1 MPQNLE
7 HKSGLYKTNTLG
19 FGIAG
24 IILFCMAYS
33 QAPLYYSNQNQYF
46 LHGFTKAKLG
56 YLEKDWLGNTTDP
69 TPLFSGLV
77 CLSITWLN
85 ENIFYFYYAMLQ
97 GVFLSCAWII
107 YHRKNNNK
115 PFEIGHYALFS
126 AIFIL
131 INSAALRWLS
141 YRLFDQDYPWFLQAG
156 VAGQYIL
163 GAMFQPSN
171 FGVFLL
177 LGLSLFMVEKHI
189 SATVFTCLAGI
200 LHTTYLLGGAFIIL
214 GFQLYLVLDGKIKKA
229 ILIGILALLLVM
241 PSVFYAAGNFQPSSS
256 EGFKEAQEFLVKFRL
271 PHHCLPQLWLDWVA
285 CLQILWIMLSLFL
298 LRKQKALTVILVPF
312 LLGALL
318 TILQVV
324 TQSNTLALLFPW
336 RISSVLVPLATMI
349 ILSELLAYCN
359 PFISRLK
366 PFVPSV
372 VLSIILA
379 LLGIAIPVFKAGF
392 VIKENENGILAHIK
406 TNKTIDDLY
415 LLPVN
420 VPNLASTTRGS
431 LSSDFKPIG
440 KKTTD
445 TRIVPIDMQRF
456 RLYAQAPLYIDFKAI
471 PYKDADVLDWHR
483 RLLLAQN
490 WQKRLLDNKSPEL
503 LLEELRAQK
512 INHIVTNANV
522 DLDQTELEL
531 KFTDDHFKL
540 WKIKEVPKP
549 IRASGFK

>member
-7 HKSGLYKTNTLG
+7 NKSGLYKTNTLG

-69 TPLFSGLV
+69 TPLFSGLI

-85 ENIFYFYYAMLQ
+85 ENIFYLYYAMLQ

-107 YHRKNNNK
+107 FHRKAK
-115 PFEIGHYALFS
+115 AISFDVGHYALFS

-131 INSAALRWLS
+131 INSAALRWAS
-141 YRLFDQDYPWFLQAG
+141 YRIFGHDYPWFLQSG

-177 LGLSLFMVEKHI
+177 LGLSLFLCKNHI

-200 LHTTYLLGGAFIIL
+200 LHTTYLLSGAFIIL
-214 GFQLYLVLDGKIKKA
+214 GFQLYLIQEGKVKKA
-229 ILIGILALLLVM
+229 LAIGLLALLLVA
-241 PSVFYAAGNFQPSSS
+241 PSVIYAASNFQPSTS

-271 PHHCLPQLWLDWVA
+271 PHHCLPGLWLDWIA
-285 CLQILWIMLSLFL
+285 CLQIVWIMFSIFL
-298 LRKQKALTVILVPF
+298 LRKQKELTVILVPF
-312 LLGALL
+312 LLGTIL
-318 TILQVV
+318 TILQVA

-336 RISSVLVPLATMI
+336 RMSSVLVPLATML
-349 ILSELLAYCN
+349 ILAESMVLLSPVILN
-359 PFISRLK
+359 LK
-366 PFVPSV
+366 PLLP
-372 VLSIILA
+372 SIIVTVLLG
-379 LLGIAIPVFKAGF
+379 LLGIAIPTFKVGF
-392 VIKENENGILAHIK
+392 VVNENENAILAHIK

-415 LLPVN
+415 LIPVN
-420 VPNLASTTRGS
+420 VPNLAGTTRGS

-445 TRIVPIDMQRF
+445 SRIVPIEMQRF
-456 RLYAQAPLYIDFKAI
+456 RLYAQAPLFIDFKSI
-471 PYKDADVLDWHR
+471 PYKDEDVLDWHR

-490 WQKRLLDNKSPEL
+490 WHRRLSESKSPEIL
-503 LLEELRAQK
+503 DELRAQK
-512 INHIVTNANV
+512 ISHIVTSTKV
-522 DLDQTELEL
+522 DLDQSELEL
-531 KFTDDHFKL
+531 KFSDEHFKL
-540 WKIKEVPKP
+540 WKIKEARNP
-549 IRASGFK
+549 

>member
-69 TPLFSGLV
+69 TPLFSGLI

-177 LGLSLFMVEKHI
+177 LGLSLFLVEKHI

-229 ILIGILALLLVM
+229 ILIGILALLLVT

-522 DLDQTELEL
+522 DLVQSELEL
-531 KFTDDHFKL
+531 KFSDDHFKL
-540 WKIKEVPKP
+540 WKIKEARNP
-549 IRASGFK
+549 

>member
-1 MPQNLE
+1 MTQNLE
-7 HKSGLYKTNTLG
+7 SKSGLNKTSTLG

-56 YLEKDWLGNTTDP
+56 YLEKDWLGNTADP
-69 TPLFSGLV
+69 TPLFSEIV
-77 CLSITWLN
+77 CVSITWLN
-85 ENIFYFYYAMLQ
+85 ENVFYLYYAILQ

-107 YHRKNNNK
+107 FHRKAK
-115 PFEIGHYALFS
+115 AITFDVGHYALFS

-141 YRLFDQDYPWFLQAG
+141 YRIFGHDYPWFLQAG

-163 GAMFQPSN
+163 GGMFQPSN

-177 LGLSLFMVEKHI
+177 LGLCLFLVEKHI

-200 LHTTYLLGGAFIIL
+200 LHTTYLLSGAFIIL

-229 ILIGILALLLVM
+229 ITIGLLALLLVT
-241 PSVFYAAGNFQPSSS
+241 PSVIYAASNFQPSSA

-271 PHHCLPQLWLDWVA
+271 PHHCLPSLWFDWVA
-285 CLQILWIMLSLFL
+285 CLQIVWILLSIFL
-298 LRKQKALTVILVPF
+298 LRKQKEVMVILVPF

-318 TILQVV
+318 TILEVL
-324 TQSNTLALLFPW
+324 TENNTLALLFPW
-336 RISSVLVPLATMI
+336 RISAVLVPLATMI
-349 ILSELLAYCN
+349 ILTESLVLFP
-359 PFISRLK
+359 PFISGIKLLI
-366 PFVPSV
+366 PAMAAI
-372 VLSIILA
+372 IILA
-379 LLGIAIPVFKAGF
+379 LLGIAIPFFKVGF
-392 VIKENENGILAHIK
+392 VINETENAILAYIK
-406 TNKTIDDLY
+406 NHKSIDDLY

-420 VPNLASTTRGS
+420 VPNLAATTRGS

-456 RLYAQAPLYIDFKAI
+456 RLYAQAPLFVDFKSI
-471 PYKDADVLDWHR
+471 PYKDEDVLEWHK

-490 WQKRLLDNKSPEL
+490 WQKRLLDKNLEL
-503 LLEELRAQK
+503 LLKELREQK
-512 INHIVTNANV
+512 INHIVTNAKF
-522 DLDQTELEL
+522 DLDQSVLQL
-531 KFTDDHFKL
+531 KYSDENFKL
-540 WKIKEVPKP
+540 WKIKEARTP
-549 IRASGFK
+549 

>member
-69 TPLFSGLV
+69 TPLFSGLI

-85 ENIFYFYYAMLQ
+85 ENIFYLYFAMLQ

-540 WKIKEVPKP
+540 WKIKEARNP
-549 IRASGFK
+549 

>member
-7 HKSGLYKTNTLG
+7 YKSGLYKTNTLG

-69 TPLFSGLV
+69 TPLFSGLI

-285 CLQILWIMLSLFL
+285 CLQILWIMLSIFL

-318 TILQVV
+318 TLIQVA
-324 TQSNTLALLFPW
+324 TKNNTLALLFPW

-349 ILSELLAYCN
+349 ILSEFLSYCN

-522 DLDQTELEL
+522 DLVQSELEL
-531 KFTDDHFKL
+531 KFSDDHFKL
-540 WKIKEVPKP
+540 WKIKEARNP
-549 IRASGFK
+549 

>member
-69 TPLFSGLV
+69 TPLFSGLI

-522 DLDQTELEL
+522 DLVQSELEL
-531 KFTDDHFKL
+531 KFSDDHFKL
-540 WKIKEVPKP
+540 WKIKEARNP
-549 IRASGFK
+549 

>member
-69 TPLFSGLV
+69 TPLFSGLI

-85 ENIFYFYYAMLQ
+85 ENIFYLYFAMLQ

-115 PFEIGHYALFS
+115 TFEIGHYALFS

-490 WQKRLLDNKSPEL
+490 WQNRLLDNKSPEL

-522 DLDQTELEL
+522 DLVQSELEL
-531 KFTDDHFKL
+531 KFSDDHFKL
-540 WKIKEVPKP
+540 WKIKEARNP
-549 IRASGFK
+549 

>member
-7 HKSGLYKTNTLG
+7 NKSELYKTNTLG

-46 LHGFTKAKLG
+46 LHGFTQAKLG

-69 TPLFSGLV
+69 TPLFSELV
-77 CLSITWLN
+77 CLTITWLN
-85 ENIFYFYYAMLQ
+85 ENIFYLYYAMLQ

-107 YHRKNNNK
+107 FHRKAK
-115 PFEIGHYALFS
+115 TLSFDVGHYALFS

-131 INSAALRWLS
+131 INSAALRWAS
-141 YRLFDQDYPWFLQAG
+141 YRLFGHDYPWFLQAG

-177 LGLSLFMVEKHI
+177 LGLSLFLIEKHI
-189 SATVFTCLAGI
+189 SATIFTCLAGI
-200 LHTTYLLGGAFIIL
+200 LHTTYLLSGAFIIL

-229 ILIGILALLLVM
+229 ILIGLLALLLVA
-241 PSVFYAAGNFQPSSS
+241 PSVIYAASNFQPSSS

-285 CLQILWIMLSLFL
+285 CLQILWIMLSIFL

-318 TILQVV
+318 TILQVG
-324 TQSNTLALLFPW
+324 TESNTLALLFPW

-372 VLSIILA
+372 ILSIILA
-379 LLGIAIPVFKAGF
+379 LLGIAIPIFKAGF

-490 WQKRLLDNKSPEL
+490 WQKRLLDNKSPKL

-512 INHIVTNANV
+512 INHIVTNSKV
-522 DLDQTELEL
+522 DLEQSELEL
-531 KFTDDHFKL
+531 KFTDEHFKL
-540 WKIKEVPKP
+540 WKIKEARNP
-549 IRASGFK
+549 

>member
-69 TPLFSGLV
+69 TPLFSGLI

-85 ENIFYFYYAMLQ
+85 ENIFYLYFAMLQ

-107 YHRKNNNK
+107 YHRKNNK

-141 YRLFDQDYPWFLQAG
+141 YRLFAQDYPWFLQAG

-229 ILIGILALLLVM
+229 ILIGILALLLVT

-540 WKIKEVPKP
+540 WKIKEARNP
-549 IRASGFK
+549 